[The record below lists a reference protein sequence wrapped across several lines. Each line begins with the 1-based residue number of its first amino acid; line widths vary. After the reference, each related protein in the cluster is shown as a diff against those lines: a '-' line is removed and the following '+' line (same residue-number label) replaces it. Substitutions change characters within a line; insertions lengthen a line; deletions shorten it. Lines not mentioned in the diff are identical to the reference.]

1 MALPFDVL
9 LDDILFADTTF
20 ASPSPSPPAIVPTT
34 TTNTVNNN
42 NNAASFGSYCQQG
55 PSPQQQ
61 PWVNGSPLECPS
73 STAPI
78 MIPEYPKANTIAGHM
93 EHYPMQQQHYVD
105 DNACVLSPVL
115 SSSEGSCS
123 SSCYDCHPSLSYF
136 PSSSIVVQQPITA
149 ASESTSTPLCWQQQ
163 QHHQLQ
169 DGPYNN
175 DTPIPITIPTTTS
188 NDATTTTCTS
198 TTSAAIDITATAT
211 SVCSDDWMIL
221 HEDVGDNKPT
231 TTTATASSHRRRPRL
246 HHCPY
251 CTHTSNRANN
261 MKEHILTHD
270 PHRPKNF
277 PCPLCGKR
285 FARKHDMKRHTKSPH
300 HQHAYIR

>member
-1 MALPFDVL
+1 MANPCY
-9 LDDILFADTTF
+9 LF
-20 ASPSPSPPAIVPTT
+20 
-34 TTNTVNNN
+34 
-42 NNAASFGSYCQQG
+42 
-55 PSPQQQ
+55 
-61 PWVNGSPLECPS
+61 S
-73 STAPI
+73 S
-78 MIPEYPKANTIAGHM
+78 
-93 EHYPMQQQHYVD
+93 V
-105 DNACVLSPVL
+105 
-115 SSSEGSCS
+115 
-123 SSCYDCHPSLSYF
+123 DCHPSLSYF
-136 PSSSIVVQQPITA
+136 PSSSIVVQPPITT

-163 QHHQLQ
+163 QLQ
-169 DGPYNN
+169 DGPYNS
-175 DTPIPITIPTTTS
+175 DAPYPITIPTTG
-188 NDATTTTCTS
+188 NDAKPSTTTTTCKS
-198 TTSAAIDITATAT
+198 TTSAAVDFTATTATAT

-231 TTTATASSHRRRPRL
+231 AAAASNNRRRPRL